1 MKKTTKGLFSLG
13 QLLSTPGALAALE
26 EAGVEPSELLGC
38 HVTGDWGNLDEEDKV
53 LNDQALVD
61 DTRILSAYI
70 LSTGSKIW
78 IISEA
83 DRSATTILLPHEY

>member
-26 EAGVEPSELLGC
+26 EAGVDPSELLGR

-70 LSTGSKIW
+70 LSTGYKVW

>member
-26 EAGVEPSELLGC
+26 EAGVEPSELLGR

-70 LSTGSKIW
+70 LSTGSKVW

>member
-1 MKKTTKGLFSLG
+1 MKKTSKGLFSLG

-26 EAGVEPSELLGC
+26 EAGVEPSELLGR

-53 LNDQALVD
+53 LNDQALVEN
-61 DTRILSAYI
+61 TRILSAYI
-70 LSTGSKIW
+70 LSTGAKVW

>member
-13 QLLSTPGALAALE
+13 HLLSTPGALAALE
-26 EAGVEPSELLGC
+26 EAGVEPSELLGR

-53 LNDQALVD
+53 LNNQALVD

-70 LSTGSKIW
+70 LSTGTKVW

-83 DRSATTILLPHEY
+83 DKSATTILLPHEY

>member
-13 QLLSTPGALAALE
+13 QLLSTPGALAALA
-26 EAGVEPSELLGC
+26 EAGVGPGELLGR
-38 HVTGDWGNLDEEDKV
+38 HVSGDWGNLDEEDKV
-53 LNDQALVD
+53 LNDQALTD

-70 LSTGSKIW
+70 LSTGTKVW
-78 IISEA
+78 IVSEA